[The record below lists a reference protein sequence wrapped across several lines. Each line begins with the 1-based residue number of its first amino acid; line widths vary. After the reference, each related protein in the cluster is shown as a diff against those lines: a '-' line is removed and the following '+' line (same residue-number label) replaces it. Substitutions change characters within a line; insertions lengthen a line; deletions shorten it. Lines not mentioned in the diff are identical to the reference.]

1 MKIILIEVC
10 RESSLG
16 KIFILGA
23 ESFLENFDLFLLQPF
38 SSPLFVLPKAT
49 DSQKMKSLPCI

>member
-1 MKIILIEVC
+1 MTVILIEVC

-16 KIFILGA
+16 KKNILGA
-23 ESFLENFDLFLLQPF
+23 ESFLEDSDLFLLQPF
-38 SSPLFVLPKAT
+38 PSPLFVLPKAA

>member
-1 MKIILIEVC
+1 MRTVLIEVC

-23 ESFLENFDLFLLQPF
+23 ESFLEDFDIFLLQPF
-38 SSPLFVLPKAT
+38 SSPLFVLPKVT